1 MMGGRVGLP
10 GFIKIP
16 PDGGRCVPKM
26 EKIGGRNVCMTEVV
40 ATDGAVFIVDVV
52 VGGVEKLEDDE
63 AGGHLEGPI
72 TVSTT
77 KINA

>member
-1 MMGGRVGLP
+1 
-10 GFIKIP
+10 
-16 PDGGRCVPKM
+16 
-26 EKIGGRNVCMTEVV
+26 MTEVV

-52 VGGVEKLEDDE
+52 VGGVEKLEDDDE

-72 TVSTT
+72 TISTT